1 MSSKL
6 RAAIIVVSDTA
17 SKDASAD
24 KCIPALQEVFRHD
37 GGDRWESAQTQI
49 VADDKAAIQEAVK
62 AFTDAADS
70 ANLVVTS
77 GGTGHAQ
84 KDVTPEAVGPLL
96 HKHSTGL
103 AHAMFTA
110 SFAITPFAAMARTVA
125 GVRNNTVVLTLPGSP
140 KGAKENLQS
149 VIKLLPHACEQAAGI
164 DSRTSH
170 AGGTDKL
177 EKDAGIKAGAVAPS
191 GHQCSHDKHMHRH
204 DGHSHGHGHGH
215 GGHATP
221 KAHTTPDERHMSNDP
236 NAGPT
241 RRYRESPYPML
252 SVEDALSKI
261 SEHTPEPL
269 VATASVDESLVG
281 SVLAEDVTA
290 RESVPAFRASIV
302 DGYAIIASKHMMV
315 PSTKG
320 IFPVVGISHAEA
332 GGKADELRIGEVARI
347 TTGAPLPPGAT
358 SVVMVEDTVLRSKTE
373 DGTEEK
379 EIEVLTADVEPG
391 ENVREVGSDV
401 QSGDVIMKR
410 GEGITVVGGEFGLL
424 ASVGTQEVKVYKK
437 PVVGVLSTGDEII
450 PHDRDGDLRLG
461 EVRDTNRPTL
471 LTAIRGSGFEAVDL
485 GIASDQPGALE
496 QTLRDAMRRVD
507 VIVTSGGVSMGEL
520 DLLKPT
526 IERQLGGT
534 IHFGRVSMKPG
545 KPTTFAT
552 VPFKSNAGERESK
565 VIFSLPGNPASAV
578 VTYHLFVLPSLH
590 KMSGINPVGLPKV
603 KVVLEQDVKCDTK
616 RSEYHRVLVTVNAD
630 GRLSATS
637 TGGQRSSRIGSFK
650 GANGLLCLPTTQPM
664 LKKGDTCDA
673 LIMGMMVS
681 EL

>member
-1 MSSKL
+1 MLS
-6 RAAIIVVSDTA
+6 
-17 SKDASAD
+17 
-24 KCIPALQEVFRHD
+24 
-37 GGDRWESAQTQI
+37 
-49 VADDKAAIQEAVK
+49 
-62 AFTDAADS
+62 
-70 ANLVVTS
+70 
-77 GGTGHAQ
+77 
-84 KDVTPEAVGPLL
+84 
-96 HKHSTGL
+96 
-103 AHAMFTA
+103 A
-110 SFAITPFAAMARTVA
+110 SFAITPFAAMARPVA
-125 GVRNNTVVLTLPGSP
+125 GVRHDSLILTLPGSP

-164 DSRTSH
+164 DSRSLH
-170 AGGTDKL
+170 SGGTDKL
-177 EKDAGIKAGAVAPS
+177 EKDAGLKAGATAPS
-191 GHQCSHDKHMHRH
+191 EHSCSHDKHVHRH
-204 DGHSHGHGHGH
+204 DGHSHGHSHGHGH
-215 GGHATP
+215 GGHAMP

-236 NAGPT
+236 HAGPT
-241 RRYRESPYPML
+241 RRYRESPYPMF
-252 SVEDALSKI
+252 SVEDALKKI
-261 SEHTPEPL
+261 SEHTPEAL
-269 VATASVDESLVG
+269 VTTAPVDESLVG

-332 GGKADELRIGEVARI
+332 GVEADELRIGEVARI
-347 TTGAPLPPGAT
+347 TTGAPLPRGAT

-379 EIEVLTADVEPG
+379 EIEVLTADIEPG

-485 GIASDQPGALE
+485 GIASDKPGALE

-565 VIFSLPGNPASAV
+565 VIFALPGNPASAV

-590 KMSGINPVGLPKV
+590 KMSGISPVGLPKV
-603 KVVLEQDVKCDTK
+603 KVVLEQDVRCDTK

-650 GANGLLCLPTTQPM
+650 GANGLLCLPTTQPT

-673 LIMGMMVS
+673 LIMGKIVS